1 MDRLPAGA
9 QAQTNETPRD
19 EWAPVLLNTT
29 MVADWHREGGTNLS
43 SARGGCVARVWP
55 ISHTRLARALALS

>member
-1 MDRLPAGA
+1 MLPSGA
-9 QAQTNETPRD
+9 QAPTEEMRD

-43 SARGGCVARVWP
+43 SARGGCVTAFF
-55 ISHTRLARALALS
+55 